1 MRISDW
7 SSDVCSFDL
16 VDLDVV
22 VPPSPLVVQ
31 FEHPRPHLCVLRT
44 GALVEAHACA
54 RSSERCSER
63 QKDVVR
69 RSNPCRDA
77 IEAWTLMR
85 SSRVETAPVPH
96 PRDADSAWGASDRKS
111 VV

>member
-54 RSSERCSER
+54 RSSECCSER

-69 RSNPCRDA
+69 RSNTCKTGR
-77 IEAWTLMR
+77 
-85 SSRVETAPVPH
+85 
-96 PRDADSAWGASDRKS
+96 ASGRERLWPYVRLS
-111 VV
+111 VVSDSLKKNSKEDNLEK